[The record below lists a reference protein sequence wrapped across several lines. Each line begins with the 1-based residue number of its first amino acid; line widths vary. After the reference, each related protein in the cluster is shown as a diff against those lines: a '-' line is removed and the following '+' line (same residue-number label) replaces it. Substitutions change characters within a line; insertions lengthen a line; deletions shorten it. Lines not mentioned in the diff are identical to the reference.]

1 MGLKTE
7 ALLLAQCPMDPKK
20 ADTALQLLAKGM
32 ADNSQRVDDEKVQKV
47 KETMLKTYDEQ
58 VKTNGF
64 WMNYIDEYVWTGK
77 NLVKGQREAIESLTP
92 QKIAAFL
99 KKLVASG
106 NHVEVIMLP
115 EENKQ

>member
-1 MGLKTE
+1 
-7 ALLLAQCPMDPKK
+7 MDPKK
-20 ADTALQLLAKGM
+20 ADTALKLLAKGM
-32 ADNSQRVDDEKVQKV
+32 ADNTVKVDDEKVQKV
-47 KETMLKTYDEQ
+47 KETMLKTFDEQ

-115 EENKQ
+115 EENK

>member
-1 MGLKTE
+1 
-7 ALLLAQCPMDPKK
+7 
-20 ADTALQLLAKGM
+20 
-32 ADNSQRVDDEKVQKV
+32 V

-106 NHVEVIMLP
+106 NHIEVIMQP